1 MTGASRGLGR
11 AVACALSAAGAH
23 VVLAAR
29 TQGGIEETDDM
40 IRASGGSATL
50 CPLDLTA
57 PGGIEDAARALGG
70 RFGRLDILVGNA
82 AALGVLTPVHQLEA
96 DVWERVISTNVTANR
111 RLIRAFDPWLRRSAA
126 GRAIFVT
133 SGAAEGGLAYW
144 GAYAASKA
152 ALEALV
158 SCYAAETAR
167 TAMRVNLVDPGAYC
181 APTCGPAPSRGK
193 IRRNCGRR
201 RRRRR
206 PSSRLPMSD
215 APCTG
220 RSFAPTTDATIRGA
234 ACGSAGPRGMV
245 RCR

>member
-1 MTGASRGLGR
+1 
-11 AVACALSAAGAH
+11 
-23 VVLAAR
+23 
-29 TQGGIEETDDM
+29 M

-57 PGGIEDAARALGG
+57 PGNIEGAAQALGG

-82 AALGVLTPVHQLEA
+82 ATLGVLTPVHQLED

-111 RLIRAFDPWLRRSAA
+111 RLIRAFDPWLRRSSA

-152 ALEALV
+152 ALETLV

-167 TAMRVNLVDPGAYC
+167 TGMRVNLVDPGVLRTDMRARAFPGEDPSELRPPEAATAAFVALADVGC
-181 APTCGPAPSRGK
+181 AVHGQVVRARG
-193 IRRNCGRR
+193 
-201 RRRRR
+201 
-206 PSSRLPMSD
+206 
-215 APCTG
+215 
-220 RSFAPTTDATIRGA
+220 
-234 ACGSAGPRGMV
+234 
-245 RCR
+245 

>member
-11 AVACALSAAGAH
+11 AVACALSSAGVH

-57 PGGIEDAARALGG
+57 PRDIEDAARALGG

-82 AALGVLTPVHQLEA
+82 ATLGILTPVHQLEA

-133 SGAAEGGLAYW
+133 SGAADAGLAYW

-158 SCYAAETAR
+158 SSYAAETAR
-167 TAMRVNLVDPGAYC
+167 TGIRVNLVDPGVLRTDMRARAFPGEDPSELRPPEAAAAAFVALADVGCTMHGQVVRAY
-181 APTCGPAPSRGK
+181 G
-193 IRRNCGRR
+193 
-201 RRRRR
+201 
-206 PSSRLPMSD
+206 
-215 APCTG
+215 
-220 RSFAPTTDATIRGA
+220 
-234 ACGSAGPRGMV
+234 
-245 RCR
+245 